1 MMNEMEIDMTYTFD
15 NELIRDLY
23 KDAHGFRPS
32 VAYMMDWDGMT
43 DAEKQAEWDLQ
54 LSIFAAHE
62 AREKEQAECNVQFFN
77 ARIVRMIAMGAKDRK
92 QAIRWILDADGID
105 INEPDKGYICY
116 QLGLPYE
123 MEREFA

>member
-32 VAYMMDWDGMT
+32 AAYMVDWDSMT
-43 DAEKQAEWDLQ
+43 DAEKQIEWDLQ
-54 LSIFAAHE
+54 LSVFASHE
-62 AREKEQAECNVQFFN
+62 AREKEIAECNIRLFN
-77 ARIVRMIAMGAKDRK
+77 ARIERMMQMGAETRK

-105 INEPDKGYICY
+105 SNEPDKGFICY
-116 QLGLPYE
+116 QLGLPYD